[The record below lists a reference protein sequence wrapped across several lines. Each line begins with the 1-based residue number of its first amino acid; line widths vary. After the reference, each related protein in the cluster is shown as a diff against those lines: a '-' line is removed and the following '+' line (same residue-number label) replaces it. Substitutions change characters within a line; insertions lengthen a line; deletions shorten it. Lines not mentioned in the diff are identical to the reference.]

1 MINTS
6 IGKVY
11 YHFAKNSQ
19 HFNTAEAYCKDF
31 GFGVDLPMP
40 KEISNIYEKMY
51 GLYCGVIQFEV
62 NIF

>member
-11 YHFAKNSQ
+11 YHFAKNLM
-19 HFNTAEAYCKDF
+19 HIDMARDYCQSL

-40 KEISNIYEKMY
+40 KENLKY
-51 GLYCGVIQFEV
+51 L
-62 NIF
+62 